1 MRIAYV
7 MHTRFPTEKAHGHQ
21 VAQVCASLTQMGHD
35 VTIVAPDLP
44 TPITGSPAVY
54 YGVTTEFAVR
64 RLPTFHALGRWYI
77 PGFLAF
83 AVSMW
88 SYRRA
93 LRKYFSMERFDLLYA
108 RSSAVLPALIPLGT
122 PTILELHTVPGRGQ
136 SAFAS
141 LSNRVSLVV
150 CLTSAMRDQ
159 VRALGVDDR
168 RLLVEADAVDLHRY
182 AHPLPQADAKRKWSL
197 PSDRPV
203 IGYVGS
209 LVTFDNVEKGVFIL
223 IEALA
228 QLKTRG
234 VRVFGWIVG
243 GPRAFSDRACALARL
258 RGLTDADIRIQ
269 NAVSAADVPSAIH
282 ACDVCV
288 YPAPASDHPYF
299 RRDASPLK
307 LFEYLASGRYVVCAD
322 IPPIRDVVS
331 ASSVRLVPPGDAASL
346 AEGIGDV
353 LAHPQSAAKRAE
365 EGLRI
370 VSEHTWEKRMGRIL
384 QILKQQRHS

>member
-1 MRIAYV
+1 
-7 MHTRFPTEKAHGHQ
+7 
-21 VAQVCASLTQMGHD
+21 
-35 VTIVAPDLP
+35 
-44 TPITGSPAVY
+44 
-54 YGVTTEFAVR
+54 
-64 RLPTFHALGRWYI
+64 
-77 PGFLAF
+77 
-83 AVSMW
+83 
-88 SYRRA
+88 
-93 LRKYFSMERFDLLYA
+93 MERFDLLYV
-108 RSSAVLPALIPLGT
+108 RSTAVLPALIPLGS
-122 PTILELHTVPGRGQ
+122 PIIFELHTVPGRGQ
-136 SAFAS
+136 SVFVS
-141 LSNRVSLVV
+141 LCNRVSLVV

-159 VRALGVDDR
+159 VRALGVDGR

-182 AHPLPQADAKRKWSL
+182 ARPLPQANAKRKWSL

-209 LVTFDNVEKGVFIL
+209 LVTFDNVENGYSLLSIVERDQRTDNVEKGVSIL

-228 QLKTRG
+228 QLKARG

-243 GPRAFSDRACALARL
+243 GPRAFGDRACALARL
-258 RGLTDADIRIQ
+258 RGLTDAEIRIQ

-307 LFEYLASGRYVVCAD
+307 LFEYLAAGHPVVCAD

-331 ASSVRLVPPGDAASL
+331 SASVRLVRPGDAMSL
-346 AEGIGDV
+346 AEGIEDI
-353 LAHPQSAAKRAE
+353 LTHSQSAAKRAE

-370 VSEHTWEKRMGRIL
+370 ASEHTWEKRMGRIL
-384 QILKQQRHS
+384 QILKQQKHS

>member
-21 VAQVCASLTQMGHD
+21 VAQVCAALVQMGHD

-44 TPITGSPAVY
+44 TPITGSPAAY
-54 YGVTTEFAVR
+54 YGTADTLTVR

-93 LRKYFSMERFDLLYA
+93 LRKYFSMERFDLLYV
-108 RSSAVLPALIPLGT
+108 RSTAVLPALIPLGS
-122 PTILELHTVPGRGQ
+122 PIILELHTVPGRGQ
-136 SAFAS
+136 SAFVS
-141 LSNRVSLVV
+141 LCNRVSLVV

-159 VRALGVDDR
+159 VRALGVDGR

-209 LVTFDNVEKGVFIL
+209 LVTFDNVEKGVSIL

-228 QLKTRG
+228 QLKARG

-243 GPRAFSDRACALARL
+243 GPRAFGDRACALARF
-258 RGLTDADIRIQ
+258 RGLTDAEIRIQ

-331 ASSVRLVPPGDAASL
+331 ASSIRLVPPGDAASL
-346 AEGIGDV
+346 AEGIEDI
-353 LAHPQSAAKRAE
+353 LRHPQSAAKRTE

-384 QILKQQRHS
+384 QILKQQKHS